1 MSSTRR
7 ESSMRV
13 LHAGCGNDTLPTQFA
28 GCDEVRLDIDER
40 VNPDVVA
47 NLVDM
52 GDIGTFHTTYCSH
65 ALEHLYP
72 HQVNKALKEFLR
84 VLENDG
90 YSIFF
95 VPDLE
100 GLTPTDEVLYESP
113 GGPICAMDLFYG
125 YRKALEEF
133 PHMAHH
139 TGFTA
144 DSLKTALLE
153 AGFTSVITK
162 RLLAHN
168 LVAIARK
175 Q

>member
-1 MSSTRR
+1 
-7 ESSMRV
+7 MRV
-13 LHAGCGNDTLPTQFA
+13 LHAGCGNEKLPSHFA
-28 GCDEVRLDIDER
+28 NHEELRLDIDER

-52 GDIGTFHTTYCSH
+52 GDIGQFQTTFCSH

-72 HQVNKALKEFLR
+72 HEVDKALKEFLR

-90 YSIFF
+90 YSIFL

-100 GLTPTDEVLYESP
+100 GLTPNEEVLYESA
-113 GGPICAMDLFYG
+113 GGPIRAMDLFYG
-125 YRKALEEF
+125 YRKALAEF
-133 PHMAHH
+133 PYMAHH
-139 TGFTA
+139 TGFTSE
-144 DSLKTALLE
+144 SLKQALLN
-153 AGFTSVITK
+153 AGYTSVTTK
-162 RLLAHN
+162 RLENHN